1 MVKKAIIISGP
12 SGSGKSSLIN
22 RLLEDEKDIYFSIS
36 STTRSIREGE
46 KDGVSYHYVSKDDFK
61 KGIENGDFLEW
72 ALVHKNYYGT
82 SLVPVQ
88 KALDSGKFV
97 IFDIDVQGFKLA
109 KERLKDEIVSIFI
122 TTKNKGELKNRLIK
136 RGTDSKEDIERRV
149 INAATEMG
157 HLNEYDYLII
167 NDDFN
172 ESYKALK
179 SIFNAIRYNTK
190 NLDLSD
196 IIDNWIYEN

>member
-1 MVKKAIIISGP
+1 MKKAIIISGP

-22 RLLEDEKDIYFSIS
+22 RLLENEKDIYFSIS
-36 STTRSIREGE
+36 STTRSIRDGE
-46 KDGVSYHYVSKDDFK
+46 KDGISYHYISEEEFK

-109 KERLKDEIVSIFI
+109 KERLKDEVVSIFI

-190 NLDLSD
+190 NLELSD

>member
-1 MVKKAIIISGP
+1 MKKAIIISGP

-46 KDGVSYHYVSKDDFK
+46 KDGVSYHYISEDDFK
-61 KGIENGDFLEW
+61 KGIENGEFLEW

-88 KALDSGKFV
+88 KALNSGKFV

-149 INAATEMG
+149 INAATEME

-167 NDDFN
+167 NDNFN
-172 ESYKALK
+172 ESYNALK

-190 NLDLSD
+190 NLELSD

>member
-1 MVKKAIIISGP
+1 MKKAIIISGP

-46 KDGVSYHYVSKDDFK
+46 KDGVSYHYISEDDFK
-61 KGIENGDFLEW
+61 KGIENGEFLEW

-88 KALDSGKFV
+88 KALSSGKFV

-109 KERLKDEIVSIFI
+109 KERLKDDIVSIFI
-122 TTKNKGELKNRLIK
+122 TTKNKGDLKNRLIK

-167 NDDFN
+167 NDNFN

-190 NLDLSD
+190 NLELSD

>member
-1 MVKKAIIISGP
+1 MKKAIIISGP

-36 STTRSIREGE
+36 STTRNIREGE
-46 KDGVSYHYVSKDDFK
+46 KDGVSYHFISEDDFK
-61 KGIENGDFLEW
+61 KGIENGEFLEW

-88 KALDSGKFV
+88 KALSSGKFV

-109 KERLKDEIVSIFI
+109 KERLKDDIVSIFI
-122 TTKNKGELKNRLIK
+122 TTKNKGDLKNRLIK

-149 INAATEMG
+149 INAATEME

-167 NDDFN
+167 NDNFN

-190 NLDLSD
+190 NLELSD

>member
-1 MVKKAIIISGP
+1 MKKAIIISGP

-88 KALDSGKFV
+88 KALNSGKFV

-122 TTKNKGELKNRLIK
+122 TTKNKGELKKRLIK

-172 ESYKALK
+172 DSYKALK

-190 NLDLSD
+190 NLELSD

>member
-1 MVKKAIIISGP
+1 MKKAIIISGP

-46 KDGVSYHYVSKDDFK
+46 KDGVSYHYISEDDFK

-88 KALDSGKFV
+88 KALSSGKFV

-196 IIDNWIYEN
+196 IVDNWIYEN

>member
-1 MVKKAIIISGP
+1 MKKAIIISGP

-22 RLLEDEKDIYFSIS
+22 RLLQDEKDIYFSIS
-36 STTRSIREGE
+36 STTRSIRDGE
-46 KDGVSYHYVSKDDFK
+46 KDGVSYHYISEEEFK

-109 KERLKDEIVSIFI
+109 KERLKDEVVSIFI

-136 RGTDSKEDIERRV
+136 RGTNSKEDIERRV

>member
-1 MVKKAIIISGP
+1 MKKAIIISGP

-36 STTRSIREGE
+36 STTRGIREGE
-46 KDGVSYHYVSKDDFK
+46 KDGISYHYISEEEFK

-136 RGTDSKEDIERRV
+136 RGTDSKDDIERRV

-190 NLDLSD
+190 NLNLSD

>member
-1 MVKKAIIISGP
+1 MKKAIIISGP

-36 STTRSIREGE
+36 STTRNIREGE
-46 KDGVSYHYVSKDDFK
+46 KDGVSYHFISEDDFK
-61 KGIENGDFLEW
+61 KGIENGEFLEW

-88 KALDSGKFV
+88 KALNSGKFV

-109 KERLKDEIVSIFI
+109 KERLKDDIVSIFI

-190 NLDLSD
+190 NLELSD

>member
-1 MVKKAIIISGP
+1 MKKAIIISGP

-36 STTRSIREGE
+36 STTRNIREGE
-46 KDGVSYHYVSKDDFK
+46 KDGVSYHFISEDDFK
-61 KGIENGDFLEW
+61 KGIENGEFLEW

-88 KALDSGKFV
+88 KALSSGKFV

-109 KERLKDEIVSIFI
+109 KEHLKDDIVSIFI

-190 NLDLSD
+190 NLNLSD
-196 IIDNWIYEN
+196 IVDNWIYEN

>member
-1 MVKKAIIISGP
+1 MKKAIIISGP

-22 RLLEDEKDIYFSIS
+22 KLLEDEKDIYFSIS
-36 STTRSIREGE
+36 STTRNIREGE
-46 KDGVSYHYVSKDDFK
+46 KDGVSYHFISEDDFK
-61 KGIENGDFLEW
+61 KGIENGEFLEW

-88 KALDSGKFV
+88 KALSSGKFV

-109 KERLKDEIVSIFI
+109 KERLKDDIVSIFI
-122 TTKNKGELKNRLIK
+122 TTKNKGDLKNTLIK

-149 INAATEMG
+149 INAATEME

-179 SIFNAIRYNTK
+179 SIFNAIRYITK
-190 NLDLSD
+190 NLELSD

>member
-1 MVKKAIIISGP
+1 MKKAIIISGP

-46 KDGVSYHYVSKDDFK
+46 KDGVSYHYISEDDFK
-61 KGIENGDFLEW
+61 KGIENGEFLEW

-88 KALDSGKFV
+88 KALNSGKFV

-109 KERLKDEIVSIFI
+109 KERLKDDIVSIFI

-149 INAATEMG
+149 INAATEME

-190 NLDLSD
+190 NLELSD

>member
-1 MVKKAIIISGP
+1 MKKAIIISGP

-36 STTRSIREGE
+36 STTRNIREGE
-46 KDGVSYHYVSKDDFK
+46 KDGVSYHFISEDDFK
-61 KGIENGDFLEW
+61 KGIENGEFLEW

-88 KALDSGKFV
+88 KALSSGKFV

-122 TTKNKGELKNRLIK
+122 TTKNKGDLKNRLIK

-149 INAATEMG
+149 INAATEME

-190 NLDLSD
+190 NLELSD

>member
-1 MVKKAIIISGP
+1 MKKAIIISGP

-46 KDGVSYHYVSKDDFK
+46 KDGVSYHYISEDDFK
-61 KGIENGDFLEW
+61 KGIENGEFLEW

-88 KALDSGKFV
+88 KALNSGKFV

-167 NDDFN
+167 NDNFN

-190 NLDLSD
+190 NLELSD

>member
-1 MVKKAIIISGP
+1 MKKAIIISGP

-46 KDGVSYHYVSKDDFK
+46 KDGVSYHYISEDDFK
-61 KGIENGDFLEW
+61 KGIENGEFLEW

-88 KALDSGKFV
+88 KALNSGKFV

-167 NDDFN
+167 NDNFN

-190 NLDLSD
+190 NLEVSD
-196 IIDNWIYEN
+196 IIDNWLYEN

>member
-1 MVKKAIIISGP
+1 MKKAIIISGP

-46 KDGVSYHYVSKDDFK
+46 KDGVSYHYISEDDFK
-61 KGIENGDFLEW
+61 KGIENGEFLEW

-88 KALDSGKFV
+88 KALNSGKFV

-109 KERLKDEIVSIFI
+109 KERLKDDIVSIFI

-149 INAATEMG
+149 INAATEME

-167 NDDFN
+167 NDNFN

-190 NLDLSD
+190 NLELSD

>member
-1 MVKKAIIISGP
+1 VKKAIIISGP

-46 KDGVSYHYVSKDDFK
+46 KDGVSYHYISEDDFK
-61 KGIENGDFLEW
+61 KGIENGEFLEW

-88 KALDSGKFV
+88 KALNSGKFV

-167 NDDFN
+167 NDNFN

-190 NLDLSD
+190 NLELSD

>member
-1 MVKKAIIISGP
+1 MKKAIIISGP

-46 KDGVSYHYVSKDDFK
+46 KDGVSYHYISEDDFK
-61 KGIENGDFLEW
+61 KGIENGEFLEW

-88 KALDSGKFV
+88 KALSSGKFV

-109 KERLKDEIVSIFI
+109 KERLKDDIVSIFI
-122 TTKNKGELKNRLIK
+122 TTKNKGDLKNRLIK

-149 INAATEMG
+149 INAATEME

-190 NLDLSD
+190 NLELSD

>member
-1 MVKKAIIISGP
+1 MKKAIIISGP

-36 STTRSIREGE
+36 STTRNIREGE
-46 KDGVSYHYVSKDDFK
+46 KDGVSYHFISEDDFK
-61 KGIENGDFLEW
+61 KGIENGEFLEW

-88 KALDSGKFV
+88 KALSSGKFV

-109 KERLKDEIVSIFI
+109 KERLKDDIISIFI
-122 TTKNKGELKNRLIK
+122 TTKNKGDLKNRLIK

-149 INAATEMG
+149 INAATEME

-190 NLDLSD
+190 NLELSD

>member
-1 MVKKAIIISGP
+1 MKKAIIISGP

-46 KDGVSYHYVSKDDFK
+46 KDGVSYHYISEDDFK
-61 KGIENGDFLEW
+61 KGIENGEFLEW

-88 KALDSGKFV
+88 KALNSGKFV

-149 INAATEMG
+149 INAATEME

-167 NDDFN
+167 NDNFN

-190 NLDLSD
+190 NLELSD

>member
-1 MVKKAIIISGP
+1 MKKVIIISGP

-36 STTRSIREGE
+36 STTRNIREGE
-46 KDGVSYHYVSKDDFK
+46 KDGVSYHFISEDDFK
-61 KGIENGDFLEW
+61 KGIENGEFLEW

-88 KALDSGKFV
+88 KALSSGKFV

-109 KERLKDEIVSIFI
+109 KERLKDDIVSIFI

-190 NLDLSD
+190 NLELSG

>member
-1 MVKKAIIISGP
+1 MKKAIIISGP

-46 KDGVSYHYVSKDDFK
+46 KDGVSYHYISEEEFK
-61 KGIENGDFLEW
+61 KGIENGEFLEW

-88 KALDSGKFV
+88 KALNSGKFV

-167 NDDFN
+167 NDNFN

-190 NLDLSD
+190 NLELSD

>member
-1 MVKKAIIISGP
+1 MKKAIIISGP

-36 STTRSIREGE
+36 STTRNIREGE
-46 KDGVSYHYVSKDDFK
+46 KDGVSYHFISEDDFK
-61 KGIENGDFLEW
+61 KGIENGEFLEW

-88 KALDSGKFV
+88 KALNSGKFV

-109 KERLKDEIVSIFI
+109 KERLKDDIVSIFI
-122 TTKNKGELKNRLIK
+122 TTKNKGDLKNRLIK

-149 INAATEMG
+149 INAATEME

-190 NLDLSD
+190 NLELSG

>member
-1 MVKKAIIISGP
+1 MKKAIIISGP

-36 STTRSIREGE
+36 STTRNIREGE
-46 KDGVSYHYVSKDDFK
+46 KDGVSYHFISEDDFK
-61 KGIENGDFLEW
+61 KGIKNGEFLEW

-88 KALDSGKFV
+88 KALSSGKFV

-109 KERLKDEIVSIFI
+109 KERLKNEVVSIFI
-122 TTKNKGELKNRLIK
+122 TTKNKGDLKNRLIK

-149 INAATEMG
+149 INAATEME

-190 NLDLSD
+190 NLELSD

>member
-1 MVKKAIIISGP
+1 MKKAIIISGP

-36 STTRSIREGE
+36 STTRSIRDGE
-46 KDGVSYHYVSKDDFK
+46 KDGVSYHYISEDEFK

-88 KALDSGKFV
+88 KALNSGKFV

-109 KERLKDEIVSIFI
+109 KERLKDDIVSIFI

>member
-1 MVKKAIIISGP
+1 MKKAIIISGP

-36 STTRSIREGE
+36 STTRNIREGE
-46 KDGVSYHYVSKDDFK
+46 KDGVSYHFISEDDFK
-61 KGIENGDFLEW
+61 KGIENGEFLEW

-88 KALDSGKFV
+88 KALNSGKFV

-109 KERLKDEIVSIFI
+109 KERLKDDIVSIFI
-122 TTKNKGELKNRLIK
+122 TTKNKGDLKNRLIK

-149 INAATEMG
+149 INAATEME

-190 NLDLSD
+190 NLNLSD
-196 IIDNWIYEN
+196 IVDNWIYEN

>member
-1 MVKKAIIISGP
+1 MKKAIIISGP

-36 STTRSIREGE
+36 STTRNIREGE
-46 KDGVSYHYVSKDDFK
+46 KDGVSYYFISEDDFK
-61 KGIENGDFLEW
+61 KGIENGEFLEW

-109 KERLKDEIVSIFI
+109 KERLKDDIVSIFI
-122 TTKNKGELKNRLIK
+122 TTKNKGDLKNRLIK

-149 INAATEMG
+149 INAATEME

-190 NLDLSD
+190 NLELSD

>member
-1 MVKKAIIISGP
+1 MKKAIIISGP

-36 STTRSIREGE
+36 STTRSIRDGE
-46 KDGVSYHYVSKDDFK
+46 KDGVSYHYVNEEEFK

-196 IIDNWIYEN
+196 IVDNWIYEN

>member
-1 MVKKAIIISGP
+1 MKKAIIISGP

-109 KERLKDEIVSIFI
+109 KKRLKDEIVSIFI

>member
-1 MVKKAIIISGP
+1 MKKAIIISGP

-46 KDGVSYHYVSKDDFK
+46 KDGVSYHYISEDDFK
-61 KGIENGDFLEW
+61 KGIENGEFLEW

-88 KALDSGKFV
+88 KALNSGKFV

-109 KERLKDEIVSIFI
+109 KERLKDDIVSIFI

-167 NDDFN
+167 NDNFN

-190 NLDLSD
+190 NLELSD

>member
-1 MVKKAIIISGP
+1 MKKAIIISGP

-36 STTRSIREGE
+36 STTRSIRDGE
-46 KDGVSYHYVSKDDFK
+46 KDGVSYHYVSEEEFK

-97 IFDIDVQGFKLA
+97 VFDIDVQGFKLA
-109 KERLKDEIVSIFI
+109 KERLKDEVVSIFI

-190 NLDLSD
+190 NLELSD

>member
-1 MVKKAIIISGP
+1 MKKAIIISGP

-22 RLLEDEKDIYFSIS
+22 RLLQDEKDIYFSIS
-36 STTRSIREGE
+36 STTRSIRDGE
-46 KDGVSYHYVSKDDFK
+46 KDGVSYHYISEGEFK

-109 KERLKDEIVSIFI
+109 KERLKDEVVSIFI

-167 NDDFN
+167 NDDFD

-179 SIFNAIRYNTK
+179 SIFNTIRYNTK
-190 NLDLSD
+190 NLELSD

>member
-1 MVKKAIIISGP
+1 MKKAIIISGP

-36 STTRSIREGE
+36 STTRNIREGE
-46 KDGVSYHYVSKDDFK
+46 KDGVSYHFISEDDFK
-61 KGIENGDFLEW
+61 KGIENGEFLEW

-88 KALDSGKFV
+88 KALSSGKFV

-109 KERLKDEIVSIFI
+109 KERLKNEVVSIFI

-167 NDDFN
+167 NDNFN

-190 NLDLSD
+190 NLNLSD
-196 IIDNWIYEN
+196 IVDNWIYEN

>member
-1 MVKKAIIISGP
+1 MKKAIIISGP

-36 STTRSIREGE
+36 STTRNIREGE
-46 KDGVSYHYVSKDDFK
+46 KDGVSYHFVSEDDFK
-61 KGIENGDFLEW
+61 KGIENGEFLEW

-88 KALDSGKFV
+88 KALNSGKFV

-109 KERLKDEIVSIFI
+109 KERLKDDIVSIFI
-122 TTKNKGELKNRLIK
+122 TTKNKGDLKNRLIK

-149 INAATEMG
+149 INAATEME

-190 NLDLSD
+190 NLELSG

>member
-1 MVKKAIIISGP
+1 MKKAIIISGP

-36 STTRSIREGE
+36 STTRNIREGE
-46 KDGVSYHYVSKDDFK
+46 KDGVSYHFISEDDFK

-88 KALDSGKFV
+88 KALSSGKFV

-109 KERLKDEIVSIFI
+109 KERLKDDIVSIFI
-122 TTKNKGELKNRLIK
+122 TTKNKGDLKNRLIK

-149 INAATEMG
+149 INAATEME

-190 NLDLSD
+190 NLELSD

>member
-1 MVKKAIIISGP
+1 MKKAIIISGP

-36 STTRSIREGE
+36 STTRNIREGE
-46 KDGVSYHYVSKDDFK
+46 KDGVSYHFISEDDFK
-61 KGIENGDFLEW
+61 KGIENGEFLEW

-88 KALDSGKFV
+88 KALSSGKFV

-109 KERLKDEIVSIFI
+109 KERLKDEVVSIFI
-122 TTKNKGELKNRLIK
+122 TTKNKGDLKNRLIK

-149 INAATEMG
+149 INAATEME

-190 NLDLSD
+190 NLNLSD
-196 IIDNWIYEN
+196 IVDNWIYEN

>member
-1 MVKKAIIISGP
+1 MKKAIIISGP

-46 KDGVSYHYVSKDDFK
+46 KDGVSYHFISEDDFK
-61 KGIENGDFLEW
+61 KGIKNGEFLEW

-88 KALDSGKFV
+88 KALSSGKFV

-109 KERLKDEIVSIFI
+109 KERLKNEVVSIFI
-122 TTKNKGELKNRLIK
+122 TTKNKGDLKNRLIK

-149 INAATEMG
+149 INAATEME

-190 NLDLSD
+190 NLELSD